1 MRTLSIFLLFLS
13 NLSLLCAKKEIHFSF
28 ELLKGD
34 SNYRSIMQKKADLL
48 NIDGFDC
55 AILEEADKLSLRCND
70 IYDIKELTSTMQKFK
85 KKQINYTLLHLN
97 KKNSQKSSRKL
108 FPFYLGYTAYDRGA
122 YEKAAH
128 IFKLHYTKEDSLKHA
143 KAYTLALFKQEAYLK
158 ALKVLSPY
166 AENPETS
173 KLYRSIVKT
182 YLDTLI
188 KQKRY
193 ADAHRLI
200 IDTKLSTL
208 EKKKL
213 EYKINYKH
221 SLMLSGEKNYKEANK
236 LLAPYEKAYPK
247 SKRLMIANMMALSS
261 IEFYDNQEKGWEALK
276 SNPKE
281 ALRYFSKN
289 CETNATNEC
298 QEGMM
303 YSYSKIG
310 KPIQST
316 FLAKELYKK
325 HQDDKYL
332 KLLVRDYL
340 RIKSIDKAQ
349 FYYTLLKDK
358 RGIENPKE
366 VQRVL
371 LANRYLKEKN
381 LKEAAR
387 AIKKISNQKLK
398 AKFSTRLDILRKN
411 SAKDRLLNYS
421 RAKEYKKCSA
431 FATKLI
437 RSYGDKD
444 IDRIG
449 GWCAFNAKQYKEAE
463 VFFERIVE
471 KDAEDA
477 DLYALALNA
486 EKSHNNTK
494 AIESLERIKN
504 PYQKPE
510 QILSLYV
517 DLDQTRNA
525 KELLQEMKDSQERD
539 SLIRKVNKSNKKE
552 SHIHQVVGGF
562 SYYRNKGEKGENY
575 LELTS
580 MPLDIGYLSQDGRY
594 Y

>member
-1 MRTLSIFLLFLS
+1 M
-13 NLSLLCAKKEIHFSF
+13 
-28 ELLKGD
+28 
-34 SNYRSIMQKKADLL
+34 
-48 NIDGFDC
+48 
-55 AILEEADKLSLRCND
+55 
-70 IYDIKELTSTMQKFK
+70 
-85 KKQINYTLLHLN
+85 
-97 KKNSQKSSRKL
+97 
-108 FPFYLGYTAYDRGA
+108 
-122 YEKAAH
+122 
-128 IFKLHYTKEDSLKHA
+128 
-143 KAYTLALFKQEAYLK
+143 
-158 ALKVLSPY
+158 
-166 AENPETS
+166 
-173 KLYRSIVKT
+173 
-182 YLDTLI
+182 
-188 KQKRY
+188 
-193 ADAHRLI
+193 
-200 IDTKLSTL
+200 
-208 EKKKL
+208 
-213 EYKINYKH
+213 
-221 SLMLSGEKNYKEANK
+221 
-236 LLAPYEKAYPK
+236 
-247 SKRLMIANMMALSS
+247 
-261 IEFYDNQEKGWEALK
+261 
-276 SNPKE
+276 
-281 ALRYFSKN
+281 
-289 CETNATNEC
+289 
-298 QEGMM
+298 
-303 YSYSKIG
+303 
-310 KPIQST
+310 
-316 FLAKELYKK
+316 AKELYKK

-594 Y
+594 YWYGEIDFLHISNGHTVSSDGIEATFGFKSDDFHIEMGFTPLGMEVSPALTAKFYTHYSWNQWDIHGAVEQQSIKESSLSYIGQKVSYAGERYRWGRILKRGATLGISYDGDATYSLDLFYYPKIFGENIIENSEKKVSASAIYHTTTDYFAFMDWGMVLIYDAFEKNSNFFTYGYGGYFSPEKFLLATAVVDIGDYISEDT